1 MTIQSGT
8 PPATVTTIVITGGEN
23 TAEGVPP
30 PTTTRGA
37 DGTISFENQNYNID
51 VRPGGDV
58 IVTNKQTNEIYEI
71 QNSLQVEID
80 GVHAFYFE
88 GTTTF
93 ELDDGTKITIDTA
106 PRQAVAYA
114 ALASTA
120 LAIFDGSSDYGVLI
134 ENLDGVRPG
143 EATFEEA
150 SMDEV
155 SELIGEEGNV
165 LLENLSGEGFVA
177 IDERGEIRSVD
188 QEWIRDTD
196 EIQLRTKS
204 LLNQYSGMVN
214 YISGVSQITFMGS
227 LLSAISQ
234 ENNRLSEH
242 YLRSNKREQFKL
254 ELEEETDRETRPRN
268 NAFESSEEELKH
280 KFHFVLA
287 RSPQLY

>member
-1 MTIQSGT
+1 MTIQPST
-8 PPATVTTIVITGGEN
+8 QPPTMTTIVITGGTN

-30 PTTTRGA
+30 PTTTRGD
-37 DGTISFENQNYNID
+37 DGTISFANQHYNID

-58 IVTNKQTNEIYEI
+58 NVTNKQTNETYLI
-71 QNSLQVEID
+71 QSDLRVEVD
-80 GVHAFYFE
+80 GVKAFYFE

-106 PRQAVAYA
+106 PRKAVAYA

-143 EATFEEA
+143 DATFEEA
-150 SMDEV
+150 TIDEV
-155 SELIGEEGNV
+155 SQLIGEEGNV

-177 IDERGEIRSVD
+177 IDERGEIQSVD
-188 QEWIRDTD
+188 QEWISDTD
-196 EIQLRTKS
+196 EIQLRTRS
-204 LLNQYSGMVN
+204 LLNQYSGMIN
-214 YISGVSQITFMGS
+214 FISGVSQISFMGS

-234 ENNRLSEH
+234 ENNRISEQ
-242 YLRSNKREQFKL
+242 YQRSNRREQFKL
-254 ELEEETDRETRPRN
+254 EMEETTDFEVRPREDL
-268 NAFESSEEELKH
+268 FESPAEELKH
-280 KFHFVLA
+280 KLYFVLS